1 MSKGVCAGDL
11 RVLVFVND
19 HTRPSAQMSVLIEN
33 DRTGDALV
41 ASYDVTFDSFADDH
55 RQVKARIESWDREAR
70 TGIELVAEAF
80 RQIEWAES
88 DRKIDGALERFV
100 GGEPE

>member
-1 MSKGVCAGDL
+1 MKGLCAGTI

-19 HTRPSAQMSVLIEN
+19 HSRPSAQMSVLIEN
-33 DRTGDALV
+33 DGTGDALV
-41 ASYDVTFDSFADDH
+41 ASYNVTLDSFAEDKH
-55 RQVKARIESWDREAR
+55 QVKARIESWDREAR

-88 DRKIDGALERFV
+88 DRRLDAATERYV
-100 GGEPE
+100 NGGRP